1 MTRRLIV
8 LLCCLAFAAACGSD
22 DPGPRLTPA
31 PLPTAAPGATGLP
44 AGDASITIIS
54 PDEGTTFDG
63 ELPKVSVRVEGFE
76 LADKMGEAAKP
87 GEGHIIFYAWNGFG
101 TSDYEVPTALGQP
114 ANSGGTG
121 YIAVASAE
129 TSYEWRPGFLRP
141 GEQSLV
147 VQLVNNDHTPLDP
160 PVTARV
166 SISISNPPTAVPPTS
181 TPADGGEPAA

>member
-8 LLCCLAFAAACGSD
+8 LLLCTVFAAACGD
-22 DPGPRLTPA
+22 DQPRLTPA
-31 PLPTAAPGATGLP
+31 PLPTAAPDATGLP
-44 AGDASITIIS
+44 AGDASVTITS
-54 PDEGTTFDG
+54 PDEGTRFDG

-76 LADKMGEAAKP
+76 MVNKMGEAAKR
-87 GEGHIIFYAWNGFG
+87 GEGHLIYYAWNGFG
-101 TSDYEVPTALGQP
+101 TSEYDVPTALGQP
-114 ANSGGTG
+114 ANAGGTG
-121 YIAVASAE
+121 YIAVASHE
-129 TSYEWRPGFLRP
+129 TSYQWPPGLLQP

-166 SISISNPPTAVPPTS
+166 SVTVSNPPTAAPPTS